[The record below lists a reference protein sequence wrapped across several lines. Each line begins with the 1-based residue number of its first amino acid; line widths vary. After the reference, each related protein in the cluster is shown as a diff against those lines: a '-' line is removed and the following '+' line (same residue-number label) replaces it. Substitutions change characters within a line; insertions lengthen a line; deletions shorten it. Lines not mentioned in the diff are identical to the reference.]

1 MVTWK
6 ISMKDKVSSGLI
18 RKRCQFTQGYVL
30 LAMCSSRI
38 LTDNKLFHLTRVCF
52 VFDCKWCCVQR
63 KSKGVKGWG
72 DEVEVTQLLNMLAPQ
87 LFMSALHLDRFHSRG
102 QQLCKFL
109 GTKETFLQEK
119 RLQSHI
125 PPFKFFCTPIW
136 PPWRHMKTL
145 CGFNIAHF
153 LFNRTK

>member
-1 MVTWK
+1 M
-6 ISMKDKVSSGLI
+6 SSGLI

-52 VFDCKWCCVQR
+52 VLDCRWCFVQR

-87 LFMSALHLDRFHSRG
+87 LFISALHLDRFHSRG

-109 GTKETFLQEK
+109 GTNGNCFTREKTSIPHATFLIFLYPNMAAVTSYEND
-119 RLQSHI
+119 LW
-125 PPFKFFCTPIW
+125 FKYSSLP
-136 PPWRHMKTL
+136 L
-145 CGFNIAHF
+145 
-153 LFNRTK
+153 